1 MNNHSELYNTLKYTI
16 DKFRYLKDAQIL
28 NGKYKN
34 KTYKDMIKDFSYL
47 EMYINK
53 YKNTLDSETLIYL
66 YSVLQILKQRMKGN
80 NEFNQL
86 II

>member
-1 MNNHSELYNTLKYTI
+1 MNNHTDLYNTLKYTI
-16 DKFRYLKDAQIL
+16 DKFRQLKDAQIL